1 MHETRPF
8 MWILL
13 IEDEERLAASL
24 RRGLEEEDYV
34 VDVAADGERGLDL
47 ALANAYDALI
57 VDWRL
62 PGRDGRTVVEHVRT
76 EGKSYPVLMLTALG
90 DVDHKVAGLDAG
102 ADDYLS
108 KPFSFEELLAR
119 LRALLRRPPLA
130 RQDRTLEAGP
140 LAIDTARRRVTL
152 RGAVLNLRP
161 KEYAL
166 LKLFMHN
173 PDAVLSRTVISE
185 RVWGNALYVSDNAID
200 VTISSLRRKIEVGSA
215 PGENRAA
222 PAPRIETIRCVGYRL
237 ALRGS

>member
-1 MHETRPF
+1 

-13 IEDEERLAASL
+13 IEDEDRLATSL
-24 RRGLEEEDYV
+24 RRGLEEEGYV

-47 ALANAYDALI
+47 ALTNGYDVLI

-62 PGRDGRTVVEHVRT
+62 PGRDGRSVVEHVRT
-76 EGKSYPVLMLTALG
+76 EGKSCPVLMLTALG
-90 DVDHKVAGLDAG
+90 DIDHKVAGLDAG

-130 RQDRTLEAGP
+130 EQDRTLAVGP
-140 LAIDTARRRVTL
+140 LVMDASRRRTTL
-152 RGAVLNLRP
+152 HGTALNLRP

-166 LKLFMHN
+166 LQLLLRN
-173 PDAVLSRTVISE
+173 AGAVLSRTVISE

-200 VTISSLRRKIEVGSA
+200 VTISSLRQKLEDGRA
-215 PGENRAA
+215 PGGDRAA
-222 PAPRIETIRCVGYRL
+222 PASPRIETIRGVGYRL